1 MMQSLFP
8 HPIAACFAIGYLRL
22 VTQASQTAV
31 LSSTLQ
37 SGFNKVLFGIN
48 IQFLHGCIILYSKD
62 S

>member
-8 HPIAACFAIGYLRL
+8 HPIAACFAVGYLRL

-48 IQFLHGCIILYSKD
+48 I
-62 S
+62 